1 MRNGIVL
8 SQVTSWARPA
18 PAGGCHAW
26 SERYDRELAD
36 VFAVQDEIAAAIT
49 SALHVTLSAG
59 APARG
64 HRPTLPAYEHYLK
77 GLYHAQRP
85 APESNALARNHF
97 ERAIELDPGFALA
110 HAAIGHLLHH
120 LAVYGFTLSQR
131 VFFIGRSV
139 LGVWLG
145 FAAVTAL
152 ASIAIW
158 LLASTIYNRWVPP
171 GGIFMQAVVTALVFP
186 IVGPAF
192 MMLRRAMTTAPE
204 RL

>member
-1 MRNGIVL
+1 MPFLATATVMVL
-8 SQVTSWARPA
+8 SLVPLNLLGRWVSPPEIGIITAFFWAVYA
-18 PAGGCHAW
+18 PALFPPVAI
-26 SERYDRELAD
+26 
-36 VFAVQDEIAAAIT
+36 FALGLVQDFGSGGPI
-49 SALHVTLSAG
+49 
-59 APARG
+59 
-64 HRPTLPAYEHYLK
+64 
-77 GLYHAQRP
+77 
-85 APESNALARNHF
+85 
-97 ERAIELDPGFALA
+97 GFWAV
-110 HAAIGHLLHH
+110 IY

-145 FAAVTAL
+145 FAAVTAI

-171 GGIFMQAVVTALVFP
+171 GGIFMQAMVTALVFP
-186 IVGPAF
+186 LVGPVF